1 MTKYIG
7 KGVDILQIVD
17 GDNSVSIY
25 FGGKYFIHDI
35 IVVKEYINRDN
46 PHMADVINFIRINKF
61 NCTIL

>member
-17 GDNSVSIY
+17 NDNSIHIF
-25 FGGKYFIHDI
+25 FGGKCFFHDI
-35 IVVKEYINRDN
+35 ILVKKYINRDN

>member
-25 FGGKYFIHDI
+25 FGGKYFYHDI
-35 IVVKEYINRDN
+35 IVIKEYINRDN
-46 PHMADVINFIRINKF
+46 PSMADVINFIRINKF